1 MKRLTKEQVLFLHK
15 DLMEMVLGVASGQ
28 IFLKK
33 WCNGSLSIRK
43 HKG

>member
-28 IFLKK
+28 ISFEEMVQWIIEHQEK
-33 WCNGSLSIRK
+33 
-43 HKG
+43 